1 MKFHSITY
9 GEIDFK
15 EIPRKLLQFY
25 NERKKFGTP
34 FNLIIGTDSQNHKDT
49 KIVTVIAIVCEG
61 HGGIFFYKK
70 EYVPIIES
78 LRKKLEVET
87 GISLMIAAQL
97 LDELEQPLYTEFIN
111 EVPICIHIDAGNT
124 NRNKT
129 ADLVDGLVGWVHA
142 TGLECEIKP
151 ASFVASSIADR
162 ISK

>member
-1 MKFHSITY
+1 MKFYSITY
-9 GEIDFK
+9 GEIDL
-15 EIPRKLLQFY
+15 ENIPEKLYQFY
-25 NERKKFGTP
+25 KERKKYGTP
-34 FNLIIGTDSQNHKDT
+34 FNLIIGTDSQNHRDT

-87 GISLMIAAQL
+87 GISLIVAQQL
-97 LDELEQPLYTEFIN
+97 LERLDKPRYREFIN
-111 EVPICIHIDAGNT
+111 NVPFCIHIDAGNT
-124 NRNKT
+124 SKNKT
-129 ADLVDGLVGWVHA
+129 ASLVDGLVGWVHA

-162 ISK
+162 ISE